1 MLPVM
6 EEYVAGERCAVVV
19 SAILVAIG
27 TLTRF
32 CFCGLRAVGAFV
44 GRALEE
50 DLDLDWD
57 LLGLGLGLGLGW
69 PHPRRWY

>member
-1 MLPVM
+1 M

-19 SAILVAIG
+19 GAILVVIG

-44 GRALEE
+44 GRSLEK

-57 LLGLGLGLGLGW
+57 WDLDLDFDA
-69 PHPRRWY
+69 PPSEV